1 MTATLLY
8 SWACKHKRAAN
19 MCCEIIDVQ
28 DGKLRRGACIVPNM
42 VWLTR
47 NGGWITL
54 GRGDEAC
61 DDEPLMRAGLAAML
75 ERAAAR
81 CESWAEEYRHDAEEV
96 QGR

>member
-47 NGGWITL
+47 NGGSRWGAVTK
-54 GRGDEAC
+54 
-61 DDEPLMRAGLAAML
+61 RATTS
-75 ERAAAR
+75 R
-81 CESWAEEYRHDAEEV
+81 
-96 QGR
+96 